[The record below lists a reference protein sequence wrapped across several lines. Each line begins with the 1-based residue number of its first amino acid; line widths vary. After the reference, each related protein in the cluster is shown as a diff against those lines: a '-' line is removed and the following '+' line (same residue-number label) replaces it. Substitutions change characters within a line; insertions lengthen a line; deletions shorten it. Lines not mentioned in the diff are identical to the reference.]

1 MAPTVAPYGTWR
13 SPVTT
18 ELLVDK
24 AVRLSDPVVDGRD
37 LYWSEGRP
45 SEGGRQVVV
54 RRSADGSVA
63 DVLPAGFSARTRV
76 HEYGGLCVAARD
88 GVVVFANDADQR
100 LYRLE
105 PGRAPRPLT
114 PEPAEPSGL
123 RYAAP
128 LLSPD
133 GSWVICVR
141 ERHSEGTVV
150 NELVAVPAGGD
161 GAVRV
166 VAGGHDF
173 VGTPAL
179 SPDGRRLAWCTWDHP
194 HMPWDATQLWEAEL
208 GRDATARAARLV
220 AGGPGESVTQP
231 RYSPAGVLHFA
242 SDRSGWWNLYADDGV
257 PGGRPLAPAAA
268 EHAGPD
274 WVFGSSSYAPLV
286 TGEIVAT
293 WSVDGT
299 SMIGVLGT
307 HGGELVPL
315 ETPYTVLSSVRATD
329 AGVVVLAASAEVP
342 ATLVEIALPSGR
354 VEVVRASR
362 EVAISPGCIARPRH
376 VAFSSASG
384 ESVHALVYPPANED
398 FVAPAGERPPLIVSV
413 HGGPT
418 ASSSPA
424 LDYSVQYWT
433 SRGFA
438 VASVDYGGSSGY
450 GRAYRQRL
458 AGAWGVVDL
467 ADCELVARA
476 LVEAGEVDPDRLL
489 VHGGSAGGFTV
500 LCAATFGEVFV
511 AGASYYGVADLAA
524 LARDTHK
531 FESHYLD
538 GLVGPWPDARA
549 VYEERS
555 PLFHAERLH
564 MPLIVFQGLEDA
576 VVPPSQAESIVAAL
590 RTAGVPVAYVTYP
603 GEQHGFRRAESI
615 MRTAEA
621 ELSFYAQVLGF
632 RPAGVLDPVE
642 IENAG
647 TRRG

>member
-18 ELLVDK
+18 ALLVDK
-24 AVRLSDPVVDGRD
+24 AVRLADPVVDGPV
-37 LYWSEGRP
+37 LYWTEGRP
-45 SEGGRQVVV
+45 SDRGRQMVV

-63 DVLPAGFSARTRV
+63 DILPEGFAARTRV

-88 GVVVFANDADQR
+88 GALVFANDADQR

-105 PGRAPRPLT
+105 PGRPPRPLT
-114 PEPAEPSGL
+114 PEPAEPLGL

-128 LLSPD
+128 VLTPD
-133 GSWVICVR
+133 GSWVLCVR
-141 ERHSEGTVV
+141 ERHSGGTVD
-150 NELVAVPAGGD
+150 NELVAVPSGGD

-166 VAGGHDF
+166 VARGHDF

-179 SPDGRRLAWCTWDHP
+179 SPDGGRLAWCTWDHP
-194 HMPWDATQLWEAEL
+194 HMPWDETQLWEAEL
-208 GRDATARAARLV
+208 GRGATARAVRLV
-220 AGGPGESVTQP
+220 AGGPGESITQP

-242 SDRSGWWNLYADDGV
+242 SDRSGWWNLYADDGE

-274 WVFGSSSYAPLV
+274 WVFGLSSYALLA

-299 SMIGVLGT
+299 ARIGVLAS
-307 HGGELVPL
+307 HGDAFVPV
-315 ETPYTVLSSVRATD
+315 ETPYTVFSSVQPTGS
-329 AGVVVLAASAEVP
+329 GVVVLAASTDAP
-342 ATLVEIALPSGR
+342 AALVEIALPAGR
-354 VEVVRASR
+354 IEVVRASR
-362 EVAISPGCIARPRH
+362 GVAIPHGCISRPRH
-376 VAFSSASG
+376 VAFPDGSG
-384 ESVHALVYPPANED
+384 ESVHALVYPPANDE
-398 FVAPAGERPPLIVSV
+398 FVAPAGERPPLVVSV

-418 ASSSPA
+418 SSSSSA
-424 LDYSVQYWT
+424 LDFSVQYWT

-500 LCAATFGEVFV
+500 LCAATFGEVFA

-538 GLVGPWPDARA
+538 GLVGQWPEARA
-549 VYEERS
+549 LYEERS
-555 PLFHAERLH
+555 PLFHVDRLR
-564 MPLIVFQGLEDA
+564 MPLAIFQGLEDA

-590 RTAGVPVAYVTYP
+590 RSAGVPVAYVTYP

-615 MRTAEA
+615 VRTAEA
-621 ELSFYAQVLGF
+621 ELSFYGQVLGF
-632 RPAGVLDPVE
+632 SPAGVLDPVE
-642 IENAG
+642 IENADAL
-647 TRRG
+647 RR